1 MIIGDEYAVI
11 LAAAG
16 ALPDQI
22 KNEPLITVPAAVAR
36 LMRSPERARRGAALG
51 HGRIARQLSSLP
63 SDALEAIYNP
73 EAGLYGVAT
82 PTQIERSMAVA
93 QQEADALGVTL
104 GEYAAQFAGAAKR
117 FAADIWVG
125 YDRNI
130 PRWAQEGVVLEGV
143 RWRRIRDLYRLP
155 STRWSGQ

>member
-1 MIIGDEYAVI
+1 MIIGDEYATI

-16 ALPDQI
+16 ALPPQLRD
-22 KNEPLITVPAAVAR
+22 EPLMTVPAAVTR
-36 LMRSPERARRGAALG
+36 LNRSAERARRGAALG
-51 HGRIARQLSSLP
+51 HGRIARQLASLP
-63 SDALEAIYNP
+63 PDALEAIRNP
-73 EAGLYGVAT
+73 EVGLCGVAT
-82 PTQIERSMAVA
+82 QAQIGRSMTIAR
-93 QQEADALGVTL
+93 QEAGILGVAL

-143 RWRRIRDLYRLP
+143 RWRRIRDLYQPPPTSPR
-155 STRWSGQ
+155 